1 MLIKRLSSCTR
12 SLSTKLVRYA
22 PKSYLSTPPLT
33 TKWLKADL
41 PENDLTV
48 NTKNEKKR
56 HKKSLLSLYDSRN
69 LTHIFDSG
77 LKLVQRS
84 NSDNSSIGILVK
96 TGTNGEI
103 TRLING
109 QLICLNAVL
118 KENLKL
124 SGISM
129 DYGRDYC
136 YFSIKLE
143 SEHSDAESVLN
154 SAKTL
159 INSVFEMKEFEEA
172 GDRYMHCIQQ
182 TIMNSFKHY
191 NSDHRGKELRTATY
205 LACFGRSAIALP
217 MIAKPEQIFDS
228 VRDVNSKLEKV
239 VIKDKEL
246 KNTKDKVFAC
256 SRSLNLIDRFMYDIS
271 RGSWKSDKLDDFGKY
286 QAEFDQRVYKLQH
299 IILRNIFTE
308 ITGVKKFKK
317 IYYDPENVTILMDNC
332 EPDPSHNNRIEM
344 KHLADAIAGYYDSK
358 FEELKVIGVM
368 DPEFKP
374 NIIGKTDYIG
384 GHFYQNAYS
393 LKKIKSASDILNE
406 AGLVY
411 KKTNKVSENIRTVD
425 LDIINTGFNE
435 SSQTHVS
442 ISYPITNPTTKDSIV
457 LQILRTIL
465 GGANLYTDRKSM
477 INLKSKLVENVNS
490 SGFIE
495 SCYANYHMH
504 DNCSVFSIEFVSE
517 PHYLYKTTELV
528 MDQILALKKLKIT
541 HEELNRARNLLK
553 FHKLHPK
560 FEKDYVENQN
570 FVSARSEENI
580 GRWKDFYING
590 SFIEEYEWLRIING
604 LELNDLFLVIVEF
617 FYHEKPSVAAVGE
630 VASMPEYENIL
641 RILNSGSDKAELDVP
656 EELRFE
662 NQNMKDRLKMRKKMR
677 RGP

>member
-1 MLIKRLSSCTR
+1 
-12 SLSTKLVRYA
+12 
-22 PKSYLSTPPLT
+22 LT
-33 TKWLKADL
+33 TEWHKTEK
-41 PENDLTV
+41 PGNDSITK
-48 NTKNEKKR
+48 TKNEIPKLEKPS
-56 HKKSLLSLYDSRN
+56 KSLLSLYDSRN
-69 LTHIFDSG
+69 KTHTFPSG

-84 NSDNSSIGILVK
+84 NSGNSSIGILIK

-109 QLICLNAVL
+109 QLICLNALL
-118 KENLKL
+118 KENHKL

-136 YFSIKLE
+136 FFSIDVPSTNL
-143 SEHSDAESVLN
+143 DTESVLN

-159 INSVFEMKEFEEA
+159 INALFEMKDIEEA

-182 TIMNSFKHY
+182 TIMNSFKDY
-191 NSDHRGKELRTATY
+191 NADHRGKELRTATY
-205 LACFGRSAIALP
+205 LACFGRSPMALP

-228 VRDVNSKLEKV
+228 VSGVNSKLEKAV
-239 VIKDKEL
+239 VEDKQLIRVKEKVSAYSRGLSLKDKFL
-246 KNTKDKVFAC
+246 
-256 SRSLNLIDRFMYDIS
+256 YDIS

-286 QAEFDQRVYKLQH
+286 QIEFDQRVYKIQH
-299 IILRNIFTE
+299 MILRNIFTE

-317 IYYDPENVTILMDNC
+317 MYYDPENVTVLMDNC
-332 EPDPSHNNRIEM
+332 EPDSSNNHRIKM
-344 KHLADAIAGYYDSK
+344 KQLADAVSGHFDLK
-358 FEELKVIGVM
+358 FDELKVIGVM
-368 DPEFKP
+368 NPEFKP
-374 NIIGKTDYIG
+374 DIIGKTDYIG
-384 GHFYQNAYS
+384 GHFYQNAYNPT
-393 LKKIKSASDILNE
+393 KIKNASDILTE

-411 KKTNKVSENIRTVD
+411 EKTVSFDASENVKTVN
-425 LDIINTGFNE
+425 LDQINTEFNQ

-442 ISYPITNPTTKDSIV
+442 ITYPVTNPTLKDSIV
-457 LQILRTIL
+457 LQVLRTIL

-495 SCYANYHMH
+495 SCYANYQMH
-504 DNCSVFSIEFVSE
+504 QTCGTFSIEYVSE

-528 MDQILALKKLKIT
+528 MDQILAVKKLKIT
-541 HEELNRARNLLK
+541 QEELNRARNLLK
-553 FHKLHPK
+553 FKKLHPK

-590 SFIEEYEWLRIING
+590 SFIEEYEWLRIVDK

-630 VASMPEYENIL
+630 VASMPEYEDIL
-641 RILNSGSDKAELDVP
+641 RVLNGGYDKAELDVP

-662 NQNMKDRLKMRKKMR
+662 NQNMKERLKLRKKMR
-677 RGP
+677 RGGL